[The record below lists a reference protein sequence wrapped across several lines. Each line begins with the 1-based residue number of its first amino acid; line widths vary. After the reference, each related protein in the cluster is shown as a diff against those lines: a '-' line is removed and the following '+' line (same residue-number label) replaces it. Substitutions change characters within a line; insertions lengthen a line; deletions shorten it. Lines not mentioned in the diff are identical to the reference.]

1 MFAGIAQ
8 RLLPAPGTGRA
19 DWGITRRKTM
29 PSDYYFLRKQGVNEK
44 LIQDL
49 ERYAAAYPVEEEVKN
64 RVNKPD
70 IPFYGKEILEMSVAA
85 LLQDENLLLTGA
97 KATGKNVLA
106 ENLAWMFGRPVYNI
120 SFHVNTG
127 SEELIGTDTF
137 RNNEVQLRK
146 GSISRCAQYGGF
158 GILDEINMAKNDAIS
173 VLHAALDYRRSID
186 VPGYEKIDLHPA
198 TRFIGTMNYGYAGTR
213 ELNEALVSRFLV
225 IDMPAHTEETLTYV
239 LEQMFPEMKDKACRQ
254 LVGLFLDL
262 QLKAENG
269 EISTKCLDLRGLAA
283 AVRTMKKGL
292 SPYLALRM
300 GIVNKSFDIFEKEI
314 IQDVVS
320 TRIPDTWT
328 SDDIF

>member
-1 MFAGIAQ
+1 
-8 RLLPAPGTGRA
+8 
-19 DWGITRRKTM
+19 M

-85 LLQDENLLLTGA
+85 ILQDENLLLTGA

>member
-1 MFAGIAQ
+1 
-8 RLLPAPGTGRA
+8 
-19 DWGITRRKTM
+19 M

-85 LLQDENLLLTGA
+85 LLQGENLLLTGA

-106 ENLAWMFGRPVYNI
+106 ENLAWLFGRPVYNI

-137 RNNEVQLRK
+137 RNNEVQLRR

-239 LEQMFPEMKDKACRQ
+239 LKQMFPDMKEKACRQ

-283 AVRTMKKGL
+283 AVRTMKRGL
-292 SPYLALRM
+292 SPFLALRM
-300 GIVNKSFDIFEKEI
+300 GIVNKSFDLFEKEI

>member
-1 MFAGIAQ
+1 
-8 RLLPAPGTGRA
+8 
-19 DWGITRRKTM
+19 M
-29 PSDYYFLRKQGVNEK
+29 PSDYYFLRRQGVNEK

-49 ERYAAAYPVEEEVKN
+49 ERYAATYPVEEEVKN

-137 RNNEVQLRK
+137 RNNEVQLRR

-239 LEQMFPEMKDKACRQ
+239 LEQMFPEMKDKARRQ

-283 AVRTMKKGL
+283 AVRTMKRGL

-328 SDDIF
+328 SDDVF

>member
-1 MFAGIAQ
+1 
-8 RLLPAPGTGRA
+8 
-19 DWGITRRKTM
+19 M

-85 LLQDENLLLTGA
+85 LLQGENLLLTGA

-137 RNNEVQLRK
+137 RNNEVQLRR

-239 LEQMFPEMKDKACRQ
+239 LEQMFPEMKDKARRQ

-283 AVRTMKKGL
+283 AVRTMKRGL

-328 SDDIF
+328 SDDVF

>member
-1 MFAGIAQ
+1 
-8 RLLPAPGTGRA
+8 
-19 DWGITRRKTM
+19 M

-85 LLQDENLLLTGA
+85 ILQDENLLLTGA

-239 LEQMFPEMKDKACRQ
+239 LEQMFPEMKDKARRQ

-283 AVRTMKKGL
+283 AVRTMKRGL

>member
-1 MFAGIAQ
+1 
-8 RLLPAPGTGRA
+8 
-19 DWGITRRKTM
+19 M

-85 LLQDENLLLTGA
+85 LLQGENLLLTGA

-137 RNNEVQLRK
+137 RNNEVQLRR

-186 VPGYEKIDLHPA
+186 VPGYENIDLHPA

-239 LEQMFPEMKDKACRQ
+239 LEQMFPEMKDKARRQ

-283 AVRTMKKGL
+283 AVRTMKRGL

-328 SDDIF
+328 SDDVF

>member
-1 MFAGIAQ
+1 
-8 RLLPAPGTGRA
+8 
-19 DWGITRRKTM
+19 M

-137 RNNEVQLRK
+137 RNNEVQLRR

-239 LEQMFPEMKDKACRQ
+239 LEQMFPEMKDKARRQ

-283 AVRTMKKGL
+283 AVRTMKRGL

-328 SDDIF
+328 SDDVF

>member
-1 MFAGIAQ
+1 
-8 RLLPAPGTGRA
+8 
-19 DWGITRRKTM
+19 M

-283 AVRTMKKGL
+283 AVRTMKRGL

>member
-1 MFAGIAQ
+1 
-8 RLLPAPGTGRA
+8 
-19 DWGITRRKTM
+19 M
-29 PSDYYFLRKQGVNEK
+29 PSDYYFLRRQGVNEK

-49 ERYAAAYPVEEEVKN
+49 ERYAATYPVEEEVKN

-283 AVRTMKKGL
+283 AVRTMKRGL

-328 SDDIF
+328 SDDVF